1 MNFHPATP
9 GWKMHPMSEPLY
21 SLEPESLITLPPP
34 LFTFSTNHLLPM
46 QRIILSGLFLVL
58 NLALLQSQTSDL
70 RERQLNLPGVRIQT
84 ITPDT
89 GDGDVYELMVRQPVD
104 HTDTLKGFFH
114 QKVFL
119 NHVGYDRP
127 AVIITE
133 GYNRNRPR
141 TYELTKLLNAN
152 QVQVEHRYFGKSMP
166 DSLNYRYLNLR
177 QATADLHHVREL
189 LGEVYPQK
197 WISTGISKGGATTI
211 FYRYFYPDDVTV
223 SVPYVAPINRA
234 YEESRLYT
242 FLDTIGSDACRADI
256 KAFQRRIL
264 SEREEILPLLTF
276 YSLGARTKYTY
287 VSMEEAFE
295 YAVLEYPFSFWQ
307 YGQDCGS
314 IPDAEAPLHEALIY
328 LLEVSGID
336 FFSDASVDQ
345 YVPHYYQ
352 SATEMGYY
360 GYRSGEFKDL
370 IKALPTDR
378 NPMALFFP
386 SEMNDAFNGQLI
398 KDVNKWLDGKKANR
412 IAYIYGGIDTWT
424 GSAVP
429 ENDRVDSEW
438 FVLNGKHH
446 GNARIKSMTEAER
459 TRFVKALERWLQMEI
474 D

>member
-1 MNFHPATP
+1 MTYA
-9 GWKMHPMSEPLY
+9 K
-21 SLEPESLITLPPP
+21 
-34 LFTFSTNHLLPM
+34 
-46 QRIILSGLFLVL
+46 LSLFLCL
-58 NLALLQSQTSDL
+58 LASTALQSQTSDL
-70 RERQLNLPGVRIQT
+70 RARLLNLPGVSIQS

-89 GDGDVYELMVRQPVD
+89 EDGDVYELMIRQPLD

-114 QKVFL
+114 QKVYL
-119 NHVGYDRP
+119 NHVGYERP

-141 TYELTKLLNAN
+141 MYELTKLLNGN

-166 DSLNYRYLNLR
+166 DSLDYRYLNLR
-177 QATADLHHVREL
+177 QATADLHHVREV
-189 LGEVYPQK
+189 LGGVYPQK
-197 WISTGISKGGATTI
+197 WVSTGISKGGATTI

-234 YEESRLYT
+234 FEEPRLYT

-256 KAFQRRIL
+256 KNFQRRML
-264 SEREEILPLLTF
+264 TERDEILPLLKF
-276 YSLGARTKYTY
+276 YSLGARTKYTF
-287 VSMEEAFE
+287 VSLEEAFE

-307 YGQDCGS
+307 YGQDCAG
-314 IPDAEAPLHEALIY
+314 IPAAEAPLHEALIY

-336 FFSDASVDQ
+336 FFSDASVNQ
-345 YVPHYYQ
+345 YVSHYYQ

-370 IKALPTDR
+370 IKALPTDH

-386 SEMNDAFNGQLI
+386 SAMNDPFNGELI
-398 KDVNKWLDGKKANR
+398 ADVNKWLDGKKANR
-412 IAYIYGGIDTWT
+412 IAYIYGGVDTWT

-438 FVLNGKHH
+438 FVLKGKHH
-446 GNARIKSMTEAER
+446 GNARIKNMTEAEH
-459 TRFVKALERWLQMEI
+459 TRFVESLERWLEI
-474 D
+474 DIDY